1 MSANRLKIKV
11 KSTSID
17 FSCSSKAKFCSS
29 EPESEIASI
38 EDLNETFKE
47 FRISTLVRIFDCNCL
62 SIKVKGVDRKS
73 NNVF

>member
-1 MSANRLKIKV
+1 MSANRLNIKI

-17 FSCSSKAKFCSS
+17 FSCISDTEFCIS
-29 EPESEIASI
+29 EAEREIASI

-47 FRISTLVRIFDCNCL
+47 FKISNLVRIFDCNCL